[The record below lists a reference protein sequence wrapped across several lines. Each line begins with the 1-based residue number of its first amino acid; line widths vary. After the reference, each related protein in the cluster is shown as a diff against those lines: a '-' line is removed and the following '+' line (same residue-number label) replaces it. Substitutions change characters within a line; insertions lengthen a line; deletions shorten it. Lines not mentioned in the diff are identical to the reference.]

1 MIAIGRGVADKDSLG
16 VAAIGRSDQI
26 LVSIKVDVGLSAVVR
41 AFVGRSDSFCYRDIG
56 ELPITVIAVQLAG
69 IVFSA
74 EWFVIVEKQVEVT
87 VVVVVNSPA
96 AVQIP

>member
-74 EWFVIVEKQVEVT
+74 EVRQETQTQCQKRCISNLSKNFSLIR
-87 VVVVVNSPA
+87 
-96 AVQIP
+96 I